1 VAESATVAAPVE
13 EDPDEVPLGDLTV
26 LARDLH
32 VYYRVYEDR
41 RPRLGEIF
49 ARRFR
54 RPGYREVKAVRGI
67 DLEARQG
74 ESIGLIGRNG
84 SGKSTLLQAIAG
96 VLPPSQGEV
105 FARSQPSLLGVSAA
119 LQKKASGRRNIVLG
133 GLALGMSREEI
144 EARMDEIIEWTGLE
158 DFIDLPIRTY
168 SSGMKAR
175 LHFAIAT
182 AVEPEILLVDEALSV
197 GDEVFKE
204 RSKERIQS
212 LLQGAGTVF
221 VCSHSMGTIMEM
233 CTRVIWLE
241 DGQIHMD
248 GDADEVVSAY
258 KQKYKKNKPKKK
270 KKKKK
275 KNKAKQKKKPSPTRQ
290 EMLAV
295 REQRLMDKYGVG
307 EGVPVV
313 GPTDEGDDP
322 GTPTAGTPHDQG
334 AATAA
339 GHDPRTSG
347 ATAANGDGRAGR
359 DAATPTTSAGTGS
372 QQKASGADPDGATTD
387 GHAVEAG
394 ATNESAT
401 KENDR

>member
-1 VAESATVAAPVE
+1 MAETATLATPLDDE
-13 EDPDEVPLGDLTV
+13 EDELPLGDLTV

-41 RPRLGEIF
+41 RPRIGEIF
-49 ARRFR
+49 ARKFR
-54 RPGYREVKAVRGI
+54 RPGFREVKAVRGV

-119 LQKKASGRRNIVLG
+119 LQKDVSGRRNIILG
-133 GLALGMSREEI
+133 GLALGMSREDI
-144 EARMDEIIEWTGLE
+144 EARMDDIIEWTGLE

-182 AVEPEILLVDEALSV
+182 SVEPEILLVDEALSV

-204 RSKERIQS
+204 RSKERIQG
-212 LLQGAGTVF
+212 LLEGAGTVF
-221 VCSHSMGTIMEM
+221 VCSHSMSTIREM

-241 DGQIHMD
+241 DGQIHLD
-248 GDADEVVSAY
+248 GDAEDVVKAY
-258 KQKYKKNKPKKK
+258 RAKYKPKNDKKK
-270 KKKKK
+270 KRRRRK
-275 KNKAKQKKKPSPTRQ
+275 RQ
-290 EMLAV
+290 QELAAAEAAA
-295 REQRLMDKYGVG
+295 EQ
-307 EGVPVV
+307 
-313 GPTDEGDDP
+313 
-322 GTPTAGTPHDQG
+322 
-334 AATAA
+334 
-339 GHDPRTSG
+339 DPRDEPADRGTSG
-347 ATAANGDGRAGR
+347 L
-359 DAATPTTSAGTGS
+359 SASSDST
-372 QQKASGADPDGATTD
+372 
-387 GHAVEAG
+387 
-394 ATNESAT
+394 T